1 MLIVYMFFL
10 RNVVVLFKICF
21 KNLEGIIILENIM
34 KINLLVYGWF
44 MLDENSNY
52 ILRINRFIKI
62 F

>member
-1 MLIVYMFFL
+1 MFFL

-21 KNLEGIIILENIM
+21 KNLEGIIFLENIM

-44 MLDENSNY
+44 MLFENSNY
-52 ILRINRFIKI
+52 ILRINCFIKI

>member
-1 MLIVYMFFL
+1 M
-10 RNVVVLFKICF
+10 VVLFKICF

>member
-1 MLIVYMFFL
+1 MLIVYMFIL
-10 RNVVVLFKICF
+10 RNVVVLFKICL

-52 ILRINRFIKI
+52 ILRINCFIKI

>member
-1 MLIVYMFFL
+1 MFIVYMFFL

-21 KNLEGIIILENIM
+21 KNLEGIIFLENIM

-44 MLDENSNY
+44 MLVENSNY

>member
-1 MLIVYMFFL
+1 MFFL

-44 MLDENSNY
+44 MLVENSNY
-52 ILRINRFIKI
+52 ILRINCFIKI

>member
-1 MLIVYMFFL
+1 MFFL